1 MKDLLPVEFTA
12 LFTPDL
18 LAKVISIFLIIVFGF
33 LFVRFLSFVVSRAAR
48 SRLSAQTVMLFRK
61 CIHYLGAFVILLVVL
76 QQMGLNLAALLG
88 AAGVVGIAVGFASR
102 TSMSNLISGLF
113 LIWEKPFAVGDVIK
127 IGDTVGVVLSVD
139 LLSVKVRTFVN
150 QFVRIPN
157 ESILTTELTN
167 VTRFPIRR
175 MDIKLSVAHKED
187 ITKVTECLLEIAL
200 KNPYCLNEPAP
211 LIVFTDFSESSLDFL
226 FALWFEKSDYGNL
239 KNSVMK
245 EIKERFEKE
254 GIEIPFPHRTL
265 YTGSATDPF
274 PVKIVAE
281 KAAPQSGREGAP
293 PNQ

>member
-1 MKDLLPVEFTA
+1 MKNLLPAEFTA
-12 LFTPDL
+12 MFTPDL
-18 LAKVISIFLIIVFGF
+18 LARVISILLILVFGF
-33 LFVRFLSFVVSRAAR
+33 LFVRFLSFVVSRVAR
-48 SRLSAQTVMLFRK
+48 SRLSAQSVMLFRK
-61 CIHYLGAFVILLVVL
+61 AIHYLGGFIILLVVL
-76 QQMGLNLAALLG
+76 QQMGLNLTALLG
-88 AAGVVGIAVGFASR
+88 AAGVIGIAVGFAAR

-127 IGDTVGVVLSVD
+127 IADTVGVVLSVD

-157 ESILTTELTN
+157 ERILTTELTN

-175 MDIKLSVAHKED
+175 MDIKLSVAYKED
-187 ITKVTECLLEIAL
+187 ITKVRECLLEIAL
-200 KNPYCLNEPAP
+200 NNPYCLNEPAP
-211 LIVFTDFSESSLDFL
+211 VIVFTDFSESSLDFL

-265 YTGSATDPF
+265 YAGSATDPF
-274 PVKIVAE
+274 PVKIVGD
-281 KAAPQSGREGAP
+281 KAGRQRKKESS
-293 PNQ
+293 